1 MLERSQN
8 LLLVFSL
15 VLVVAGA
22 GVCSAH
28 NNRALIISKP
38 SVTSGPS
45 GSGDAQHQTA
55 GARLSHPFRV
65 RVTDPDGDAVEG
77 VAVRFAVLSGPNA
90 AAGTTL
96 TGTIAGTDGD
106 GYASTFLNLGTA
118 PGTYLVSAS
127 FDDPGDGDG
136 IVVFTATA
144 RKSNWIFTLV
154 VGLIGG
160 LGIFLFGLKIMSEG
174 LKKTA
179 AGRIRSVLSTLTYN
193 RFVAIAV
200 GAFVTMLIQSSSA
213 TTVMLVSFVRAG
225 LMTFLQSIGMILGA
239 DVGTT
244 ITAQLIAFKLTDYAL
259 LMIGIGI
266 SLTLLS
272 KRERLQDIGETVLG
286 FGLLFFG
293 MQIMSDA
300 MGPLRTHD
308 GFVHL
313 LVSLE
318 NPLLGIAVGTLS
330 TALIQSSGA
339 FTGILIVLASQG
351 LLPLESA
358 IPLLFGANVGTCV
371 TALLAGLGTSR
382 EAQRVAIAHVVF
394 KLVGVALFIWW
405 IPEFAD
411 LIRWISPAGDP
422 SLAGA
427 DHLADVLPRRVANAH
442 TIFNVGLVLV
452 MLPFTN
458 VVANLITRFYPDR
471 PEEEEPPC
479 RTRYIDEAL
488 LSTPALALNLTK
500 AEVQHLS
507 GIVGSM
513 IKKTIRP
520 FTEYDRDVLAEL
532 ERDEEQVNYL
542 SDAIQDYLGGISQ
555 KSLAENR
562 TTEVFQMMY
571 TVTELEQIGDI
582 ITRNLVPRAREWLDS
597 NLKFSDDGRNE
608 LLDFHL
614 KSVKQFSRAMAV
626 FADVNLEAASR
637 IKKKHDWYRE
647 IQDQYLKSH
656 YERIQKHI
664 PETLETREYHQELME
679 QMRRITSHS
688 TRIARIQL
696 SWAEETVV
704 GKSGKK

>member
-1 MLERSQN
+1 MLKRTLN
-8 LLLVFSL
+8 PLMVFIVLLV
-15 VLVVAGA
+15 VTGA
-22 GVCSAH
+22 GICAAQ
-28 NNRALIISKP
+28 NNGTLTISKP
-38 SVTSGPS
+38 SVTSGAS

-55 GARLSHPFRV
+55 GLRLSRPLRV
-65 RVTDPDGDAVEG
+65 RATNPDGKAAEG
-77 VAVRFAVLSGPNA
+77 ISVRFAVVSAPDAAKGTGLSVSA
-90 AAGTTL
+90 AA
-96 TGTIAGTDGD
+96 TDGD
-106 GYASTFLNLGTA
+106 GYASTVLQLGSA
-118 PGTYLVSAS
+118 PGTYLVSAA
-127 FDDPGDGDG
+127 FDNPGDGTG
-136 IVVFTATA
+136 LVIFTATA
-144 RKSNWIFTLV
+144 RKSKWIFTLV

-179 AGRIRSVLSTLTYN
+179 AGRIRSVLSKLTLN
-193 RFVAIAV
+193 RFVAVAA

-225 LMTFLQSIGMILGA
+225 LMTFAQTIGIILGA

-244 ITAQLIAFKLTDYAL
+244 ITAQLIAFQLTDYAL
-259 LMIGIGI
+259 LLIGIGI
-266 SLTLLS
+266 AVMLLS
-272 KRERLQDIGETVLG
+272 KRERLQDVGETGLG

-300 MGPLRTHD
+300 MGPLKTHE

-318 NPLLGIAVGTLS
+318 NPLLGIAVGTML
-330 TALIQSSGA
+330 TAVIQSSAA
-339 FTGILIVLASQG
+339 FTGILIVLATQG
-351 LLPLESA
+351 LVSLESA
-358 IPLLFGANVGTCV
+358 IPLLFGANIGTCV

-382 EAQRVAIAHVVF
+382 EAQRVAIAHIVF
-394 KLVGVALFIWW
+394 KLVGVALFVWW

-411 LIRWISPAGDP
+411 LIRRVSPAGDP
-422 SLAGA
+422 SLTGT
-427 DHLADVLPRRVANAH
+427 HYLADVLPRQVANAH

-452 MLPFTN
+452 MLPFSN
-458 VVANLITRFYPDR
+458 VVAKLITRFYPDR
-471 PEEEEPPC
+471 PVKTEPPC

-488 LSTPALALNLTK
+488 LSTPALALNLAK
-500 AEVQHLS
+500 AEVLHLS

-513 IKKTIRP
+513 IKKNLRP
-520 FTEYDRDVLAEL
+520 FFDYDRDVLAEL
-532 ERDEEQVNYL
+532 ARDEEQVNYL
-542 SDAIQDYLGGISQ
+542 SDAIQDYLGAISR
-555 KSLAENR
+555 KSLAEDR
-562 TTEVFQMMY
+562 ITEVFQMMY

-582 ITRNLVPRAREWLDS
+582 ITKNLVPRAREWLDA
-597 NLKFSDDGRNE
+597 NLKFSGEGRDE

-614 KSVKQFSRAMAV
+614 KSIKQFSRAMEV

-637 IKKKHDWYRE
+637 IKKKHERYRQ

-656 YERIQKHI
+656 YERIRKHI

-679 QMRRITSHS
+679 QLRRITSHS

-696 SWAEETVV
+696 SWAEETAA